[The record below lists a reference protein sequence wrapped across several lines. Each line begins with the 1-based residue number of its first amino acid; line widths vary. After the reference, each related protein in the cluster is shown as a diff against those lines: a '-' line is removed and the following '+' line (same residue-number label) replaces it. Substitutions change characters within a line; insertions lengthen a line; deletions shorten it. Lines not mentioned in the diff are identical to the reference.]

1 MKKELPASI
10 IVVLL
15 GSTAYFLAP
24 VLPYLN
30 GMMAGLLLGL
40 LAGNLLPAGVTEG
53 KAPNWMAG
61 KGLEWAILLLSFSIN
76 YQHLLSLGWQS
87 LLYLAL
93 VIAFVLWLSPKLAQK
108 LGCPGQS
115 GLLIAFGTAICGSSA
130 IAALSPQIKAS
141 KSDTATSMAV
151 VNLLGISFMLLF
163 PLLLPPLLS
172 NAHDQGF
179 MIGASLHAVGNVA
192 GAAYALSP
200 EIGEYA
206 LGIKLAR
213 VALITPA
220 LFFVHWVTRDKSASS
235 EKPRFKMPW
244 YLWGFLA
251 VTLINSV
258 FSLPAEF
265 TKAAVSCGD
274 LMLTLAMVAIGLR
287 IRIGALLS
295 SGRRGLGFGL
305 LIFGIQAGL
314 FLLVS
319 LLA

>member
-10 IVVLL
+10 LILLL
-15 GSTAYFLAP
+15 GSLAYFLSP
-24 VLPYLN
+24 LLPYLN
-30 GMMAGLLLGL
+30 GVMAGLLLGL
-40 LAGNLLPAGVTEG
+40 LAGNFLPARVTEG

-76 YQHLLSLGWQS
+76 YQHLISLGWQS
-87 LLYLAL
+87 LLYLIL
-93 VIAFVLWLSPKLAQK
+93 VMAFVLWLSPKLAKK

-115 GLLIAFGTAICGSSA
+115 GILIAFGTAICGSSA

-141 KSDTATSMAV
+141 KSDTATAMAV
-151 VNLLGISFMLLF
+151 VNLLGIVFMLLF
-163 PLLLPPLLS
+163 PVVLPQWLS
-172 NAHDQGF
+172 NPDDQGF

-192 GAAYALSP
+192 GAAYALGP

-220 LFFVHWVTRDKSASS
+220 LFFVYALTRDKTEGAAQ
-235 EKPRFKMPW
+235 PGFKMPW

-251 VTLINSV
+251 VTVVNSL
-258 FSLPAEF
+258 FNLPPVV
-265 TKAAVSCGD
+265 TKSAISAGEM
-274 LMLTLAMVAIGLR
+274 MLTLAMVAIGLR
-287 IRIGALLS
+287 IRIGALMS
-295 SGRRGLGFGL
+295 SGKRGLSFGL

-314 FLLVS
+314 FLLIS